1 MKNIKKCAAFE
12 LLSLSI
18 CVFASLFGVAVGMT
32 SSAVALNICAITLS
46 IQKYNWSSRKRIK
59 TG

>member
-18 CVFASLFGVAVGMT
+18 SVFASLFGVDVGMT
-32 SSAVALNICAITLS
+32 SSAVALNIRAITVR